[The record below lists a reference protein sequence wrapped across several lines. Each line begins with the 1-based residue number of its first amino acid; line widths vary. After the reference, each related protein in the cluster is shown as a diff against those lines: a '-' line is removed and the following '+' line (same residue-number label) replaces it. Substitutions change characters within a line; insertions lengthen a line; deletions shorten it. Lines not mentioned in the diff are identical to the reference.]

1 MVLCLICASYPKN
14 PNKRE
19 MGREKTFLRGTL
31 ANNLFLKKLHFR
43 YQMNEG
49 ISAEQHLK
57 HMKDMSK
64 EMCGKFV
71 KKFRYPVFGNEARK
85 DAVSLYDVKKALI
98 HEEVK
103 HVELLG

>member
-1 MVLCLICASYPKN
+1 
-14 PNKRE
+14 
-19 MGREKTFLRGTL
+19 
-31 ANNLFLKKLHFR
+31 
-43 YQMNEG
+43 
-49 ISAEQHLK
+49 
-57 HMKDMSK
+57 
-64 EMCGKFV
+64 MCGKFF

>member
-49 ISAEQHLK
+49 ISAEQHVK
-57 HMKDMSK
+57 HMKDM
-64 EMCGKFV
+64 CLCL
-71 KKFRYPVFGNEARK
+71 KKCAGSLSRSFATLFSATKLGRTPLVFMMLRK
-85 DAVSLYDVKKALI
+85 HSYTRK
-98 HEEVK
+98 
-103 HVELLG
+103 

>member
-1 MVLCLICASYPKN
+1 MPL
-14 PNKRE
+14 
-19 MGREKTFLRGTL
+19 
-31 ANNLFLKKLHFR
+31 
-43 YQMNEG
+43 
-49 ISAEQHLK
+49 
-57 HMKDMSK
+57 SK

-71 KKFRYPVFGNEARK
+71 KKFRYPIFGNEARK

>member
-1 MVLCLICASYPKN
+1 MPLIRRIQTSVRWAEK
-14 PNKRE
+14 
-19 MGREKTFLRGTL
+19 KTFSRGTF
-31 ANNLFLKKLHFR
+31 ANNLFLKKLYFR

-49 ISAEQHLK
+49 ILAEQHLK
-57 HMKDMSK
+57 HERYVPLSK

-98 HEEVK
+98 NEEVK